1 MTPCSTPV
9 GSKWRWCDSKSFI
22 YTRVAWWTAYTRSNL
37 DFVYTR
43 SLPDSVYTRSLP
55 DSDYTRSLPR
65 FCLYQVVF
73 FYSHQCPWGGRYTPV
88 ERLRRRLRD
97 GLREASLLGDGAR
110 WGRLVS
116 PISSTVGG
124 WVWRPKAAA
133 SGRAASIATL
143 VSGRWAH
150 CNSGY
155 TIPGLSLIASPASRV
170 GQVIW
175 GLAGRPEK
183 GLVQGCSREGEE
195 KPDPE
200 LFTLEGVVFKS
211 CLGSGK
217 AGL

>member
-1 MTPCSTPV
+1 MV
-9 GSKWRWCDSKSFI
+9 
-22 YTRVAWWTAYTRSNL
+22 L
-37 DFVYTR
+37 
-43 SLPDSVYTRSLP
+43 
-55 DSDYTRSLPR
+55 
-65 FCLYQVVF
+65 
-73 FYSHQCPWGGRYTPV
+73 FYSHQRQWGGERLGDRYTPV

-97 GLREASLLGDGAR
+97 GLREARLLGDDAR

-116 PISSTVGG
+116 PISTTVGG
-124 WVWRPKAAA
+124 WAWRPKAAA
-133 SGRAASIATL
+133 SGRVASIATL
-143 VSGRWAH
+143 VSGHWAR

-195 KPDPE
+195 RPDPE
-200 LFTLEGVVFKS
+200 LFTLEGLAVES
-211 CLGSGK
+211 WLGSGK